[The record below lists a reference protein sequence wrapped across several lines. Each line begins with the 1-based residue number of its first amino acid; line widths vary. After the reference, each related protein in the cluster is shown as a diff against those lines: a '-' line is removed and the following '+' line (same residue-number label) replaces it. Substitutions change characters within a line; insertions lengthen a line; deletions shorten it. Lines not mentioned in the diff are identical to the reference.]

1 MQFFSVNTAVHVVAS
16 DILFFSEPIIY
27 IKHNQYLFMLHSVY
41 KLNSESKYSHFTMSL
56 PPSLDSMRFHYGLE
70 GLELPFSHLDETILN
85 ERVCINYFFLFKT
98 CKPCDRQFK
107 LYPSL
112 SFLENRLEGL
122 AFCQQSGVLT
132 TVLKITLNHQLFC
145 VKRLII

>member
-41 KLNSESKYSHFTMSL
+41 KLNTESKYSYFTMPL
-56 PPSLDSMRFHYGLE
+56 PPALDSMRFHYGLE

-85 ERVCINYFFLFKT
+85 ERVCINYFFLF
-98 CKPCDRQFK
+98 
-107 LYPSL
+107 
-112 SFLENRLEGL
+112 
-122 AFCQQSGVLT
+122 
-132 TVLKITLNHQLFC
+132 
-145 VKRLII
+145 